1 MKGMRYVILA
11 LAGGVMAVGV
21 LVATGVFELRNLPTQ
36 FRIVMGV
43 VVFLY
48 GLYRLVV
55 EYVRK
60 PKT

>member
-1 MKGMRYVILA
+1 MILA
-11 LAGGVMAVGV
+11 LAGGAMVVGV

-36 FRIVMGV
+36 FRVVMGV

-60 PKT
+60 PRT